1 MCFHSWALREQTY
14 VVWMPGF
21 LGGSR
26 VLVGGAQRPY
36 LSFTLITGI
45 PEVTTTLATTPQAY
59 SLGKTGWPTNPW

>member
-1 MCFHSWALREQTY
+1 
-14 VVWMPGF
+14 MPGF

-26 VLVGGAQRPY
+26 VLVGDAQRPY